1 MLITLEPVTIP
12 ESGPFNL
19 ELKLATNIQI
29 TAERARRKVGVYVGD
44 YIADLLSG
52 ESPTLVWKRNKAYW
66 RVPIVLT
73 GGRKGRI
80 GIVGTI
86 DVDVETGELQ
96 VNDKIIEE
104 IGTNADRLAISAG
117 L

>member
-1 MLITLEPVTIP
+1 MSITLETITIP
-12 ESGPFNL
+12 ESGPFSL

-29 TAERARRKVGVYVGD
+29 TADRARRKVGVYVGN

-52 ESPTLVWKRNKAYW
+52 ETPSLVWKRNKAYW
-66 RVPIVLT
+66 RVPVVLSS
-73 GGRKGRI
+73 RSRGRI
-80 GIVGTI
+80 GVAGTI

-96 VNDKIIEE
+96 VNSDIIEE
-104 IGTNADRLAISAG
+104 IGANADRLITSPP

>member
-1 MLITLEPVTIP
+1 MSLTLEPVTIP
-12 ESGPFNL
+12 ESGPFSL

-29 TAERARRKVGVYVGD
+29 TAERAWRKVGVYVGD

-52 ESPTLVWKRNKAYW
+52 ETPSLVWKRNKAYW
-66 RVPIVLT
+66 RVPVVLT

-80 GIVGTI
+80 GIASTI
-86 DVDVETGELQ
+86 DVETGELQ
-96 VNDKIIEE
+96 VNDKVIQQIEV
-104 IGTNADRLAISAG
+104 NAERLAISNA